1 MHRILNPR
9 ILNPGI
15 LSPRILCPKIVS
27 LRMLSCRWMANNH
40 LKVQNLSAAAKRPTT
55 FVMSLWPGR
64 IVACSAFAEKWEW
77 VKDQRVKEV
86 AKGKVISWRS
96 SSVEKRFH
104 GYWVFH
110 HKRSLGE
117 SHVIRN
123 NPLAR
128 LMSYVT
134 TLAMILWVLFDLRR
148 VLLETGSIFRCQ
160 SSSIPTNLSDWLTDC
175 LMIIK

>member
-9 ILNPGI
+9 ILNPRI
-15 LSPRILCPKIVS
+15 LSPRILSPRILSPKLVS
-27 LRMLSCRWMANNH
+27 QRMLSCRWMANNH
-40 LKVQNLSAAAKRPTT
+40 LKV
-55 FVMSLWPGR
+55 
-64 IVACSAFAEKWEW
+64 
-77 VKDQRVKEV
+77 KEV
-86 AKGKVISWRS
+86 TKGKVISWRS